1 MVQTKQHSFYSGG
14 KTLVTWNEKNETKI
28 GHIWYRRY
36 SNPQEFNVL
45 ENSVTTQY
53 VPQDMSET
61 VEGAIVVEGTE
72 YLPVIAD
79 RGTQTRELVESITID
94 DVFYDN
100 KQILTY
106 DLFEIDGKKAAQIGR
121 GSEIIFVGWVADV
134 KLDAKSQTE
143 RFSTKSNTVSIGART
158 TKTRGGCGCNK

>member
-79 RGTQTRELVESITID
+79 RGTQMRELVESITID

-106 DLFEIDGKKAAQIGR
+106 DLFEIDGRKATQIGR
-121 GSEIIFVGWVADV
+121 GSDIIFVGWVDNV
-134 KLDAKSQTE
+134 KLDAKNQTE
-143 RFSTKSNTVSIGART
+143 RFSTKSNTVSVGART
-158 TKTRGGCGCNK
+158 KKTRGGCGCNK

>member
-1 MVQTKQHSFYSGG
+1 
-14 KTLVTWNEKNETKI
+14 
-28 GHIWYRRY
+28 
-36 SNPQEFNVL
+36 
-45 ENSVTTQY
+45 
-53 VPQDMSET
+53 MSET

-79 RGTQTRELVESITID
+79 KGTQMRELVESITID